1 MRIFNSIATE
11 TRNENEVIVSIE
23 IVTNEYSQVEETPS
37 TFTREDG
44 TVENFIE
51 YEYLDSNI
59 IGTPHTFTYNVP
71 ADLQGVEKR
80 VGDFQEYYELD
91 SSFSSYVQLSN

>member
-1 MRIFNSIATE
+1 MKIFNSVAIE
-11 TRNENEVIVSIE
+11 TKNEDEIIVSIE
-23 IVTNEYSQVEETPS
+23 IVTNEYSRVEEVPS

-51 YEYLDSNI
+51 YQYLDSNI
-59 IGTPHTFTYNVP
+59 IGTPHTFTYTVP
-71 ADLQGVEKR
+71 TELRNVEKT

-91 SSFSSYVQLSN
+91 SSFSSYIQLSD

>member
-11 TRNENEVIVSIE
+11 TKNENEIIISIE
-23 IVTNEYSQVEETPS
+23 VVTNEYSQVVETPS

-59 IGTPHTFTYNVP
+59 IGTPHTFIYTVP
-71 ADLQGVEKR
+71 VELQSIEKR

-91 SSFSSYVQLSN
+91 SSFSAYIQLTD

>member
-11 TRNENEVIVSIE
+11 TKNENEIIVSIE
-23 IVTNEYSQVEETPS
+23 VVTNEYSQVVETPS

-59 IGTPHTFTYNVP
+59 IGAHMFNLLIKYKKG
-71 ADLQGVEKR
+71 AQGP
-80 VGDFQEYYELD
+80 FSLLYYFAFGG
-91 SSFSSYVQLSN
+91 FSI